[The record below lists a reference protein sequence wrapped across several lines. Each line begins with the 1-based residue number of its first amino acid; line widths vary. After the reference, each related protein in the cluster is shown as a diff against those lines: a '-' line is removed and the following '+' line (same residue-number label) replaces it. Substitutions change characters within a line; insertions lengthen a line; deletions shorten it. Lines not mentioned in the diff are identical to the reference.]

1 MKRYLL
7 SSIALTL
14 SASLFGCSHTEKVQE
29 QAAINLERH
38 QQKIIIR
45 NNVNDPLPPEAQDI
59 DAMPNNSGPQ
69 LIPKADPNKPIVI
82 TKMPYSN
89 KNNGNSTGSEINSR

>member
-1 MKRYLL
+1 MKKFLL
-7 SSIALTL
+7 SSLALAL
-14 SASLFGCSHTEKVQE
+14 SVLLFGCSHTEKVEE
-29 QAAINLERH
+29 QAVINHERP

-59 DAMPNNSGPQ
+59 DAMPKTRGPQ

-89 KNNGNSTGSEINSR
+89 KGNGNPTGSEIKSR

>member
-1 MKRYLL
+1 LKTLLL
-7 SSIALTL
+7 SSLALTL
-14 SASLFGCSHTEKVQE
+14 SASLFGCSRTEKVQE
-29 QAAINLERH
+29 QGAINHEPH

-45 NNVNDPLPPEAQDI
+45 NNVNDPLPPEAQDV

-82 TKMPYSN
+82 TKMPYTF
-89 KNNGNSTGSEINSR
+89 KGKGNPTGSEMNSR